1 MEKQSEE
8 NRNGEG
14 IGESESPVEPG
25 AEHQLWR
32 GMKSIVINAVAT
44 FSSERYKPEPNPST
58 KMKRLYYITII
69 STLSPTSVTARV

>member
-1 MEKQSEE
+1 
-8 NRNGEG
+8 
-14 IGESESPVEPG
+14 
-25 AEHQLWR
+25 
-32 GMKSIVINAVAT
+32 MKSIVINAVAT